1 MDNVEIEVVDTPI
14 SELLLED
21 GLDLLGFVER
31 VPELADDEEVLALD
45 DALLDGTG
53 YTLSGLDL
61 VAIICPFV
69 SKRRREVEAGSK
81 IQGN

>member
-1 MDNVEIEVVDTPI
+1 VDDVEIEVVDAPI

-21 GLDLLGFVER
+21 GLDLFGIVER

-53 YTLSGLDL
+53 YTLSGLDF
-61 VAIICPFV
+61 VAIIYAFC
-69 SKRRREVEAGSK
+69 
-81 IQGN
+81 Q